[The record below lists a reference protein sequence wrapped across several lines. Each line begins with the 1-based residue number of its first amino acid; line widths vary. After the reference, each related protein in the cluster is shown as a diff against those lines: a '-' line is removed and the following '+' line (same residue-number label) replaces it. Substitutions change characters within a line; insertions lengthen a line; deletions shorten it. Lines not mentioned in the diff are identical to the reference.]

1 MKFDYHQKKFI
12 FNVLEQCDEL
22 DLDFFSSDSSLKKT
36 TIFFK
41 KYSLE
46 NYLDKYEKY
55 GNFSSLSENQDI
67 KYNKKRQKVHVLNT
81 LKASRDIFIQFSKK
95 GINYTVLKGVA
106 LFFHSI
112 QDPTLK
118 KMRDIDVL
126 IDEKDISESLKILSR
141 LNFKSKHGNLEKLEW
156 MGSLRYH
163 LPIIS
168 NDDGVCID
176 IHTRISEKVD
186 KKNGCRMAKTFLEDS
201 KTMHLR
207 GTEISMLSF
216 EDLILHILFHSTQ
229 KHGFDNGPLFLIDI
243 LKIMQSKEVDQNKLF
258 DKAKTYNIEKELHLS
273 LTVLKKYFNFTNTKT
288 NGFTF
293 DSLVEDFEDIIFFN
307 NAEKRIHQFFENG
320 ILKTFFDAFSPKKI
334 SSEFNL
340 PITFINYP
348 YFLLIRLIRQI
359 GLAMPSL
366 FKVLFLKNY
375 YNDHLRLINFKERLK
390 NAKFN

>member
-12 FNVLEQCDEL
+12 FNVLKQCDEV
-22 DLDFFSSDSSLKKT
+22 DLDFFSDCTNLKKT

-41 KYSLE
+41 KYNLE

-55 GNFSSLSENQDI
+55 RNFDVSSRNQDI
-67 KYNKKRQKVHVLNT
+67 EYKKKRQKVHVLNT
-81 LKASRDIFIQFSKK
+81 LKASRDIVSHFSKK
-95 GINYTVLKGVA
+95 GINYTVLKGAA

-141 LNFKSKHGNLEKLEW
+141 LNFKSKHGRLEKLEW
-156 MGSLRYH
+156 IGSSRYH
-163 LPIIS
+163 LPIIF
-168 NDDGVCID
+168 NDEGVCID
-176 IHTRISEKVD
+176 IHTRISEKVYENRC
-186 KKNGCRMAKTFLEDS
+186 KMAQIFLEDS
-201 KTMHLR
+201 KMIHLR

-216 EDLILHILFHSTQ
+216 EDLILHILFHSTK

-243 LKIMQSKEVDQNKLF
+243 LKIMLLKEVDQNKLF
-258 DKAKTYNIEKELHLS
+258 DKAKIYNLEKELYLS
-273 LTVLKKYFNFTNTKT
+273 FAVLQKYFNFRTSKID
-288 NGFTF
+288 GIKF
-293 DSLVEDFEDIIFFN
+293 DDLIEDFENIIFYN
-307 NAEKRIHQFFENG
+307 HAEKRVHQFFEKG
-320 ILKTFFDAFSPKKI
+320 ILKTFFDVFSPKKI

-340 PITFINYP
+340 PITFMNYP

-359 GLAMPSL
+359 GVVMPSL
-366 FKVLFLKNY
+366 IKVLFLKNY
-375 YNDHLRLINFKERLK
+375 YNHHLRLIDFKERLK